1 MRHALIEKSS
11 DRQIA
16 IAEEAAD
23 WLIDALAAGSQ
34 DRKYLRGDPECD
46 KVLCD
51 FIMANGKL
59 AALRAL
65 HKIESGE

>member
-11 DRQIA
+11 KEQIA
-16 IAEEAAD
+16 IAEDAAD
-23 WLIDALAAGSQ
+23 WLIDALATGSQ

-46 KVLCD
+46 EALCR
-51 FIMANGKL
+51 FIMDTGKI

-65 HKIESGE
+65 HNAGEK